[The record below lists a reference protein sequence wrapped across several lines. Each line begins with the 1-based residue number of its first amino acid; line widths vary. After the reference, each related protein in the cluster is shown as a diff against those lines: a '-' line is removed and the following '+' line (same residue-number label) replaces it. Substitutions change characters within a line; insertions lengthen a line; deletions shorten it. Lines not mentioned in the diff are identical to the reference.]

1 MQSCVYFSQYKGLC
15 KIVWGGRGESIL
27 KMEPKEAEGA

>member
-15 KIVWGGRGESIL
+15 KIVLGGKKKSIL